1 MIRVINSK
9 SMEQKYHWHLQ
20 QNFSINCQYC
30 TVCFLYWS
38 KPIALAEPNNI
49 LFQGPEGWK
58 KNHLSII
65 IISSRIEICKHYN
78 YPPKKQSIF
87 LSEMNILP
95 QILRSTGIRKKIQWM
110 SISPV
115 TPPLCKSLPAATW
128 EILATLEIRLCHC
141 RHQTYTDWR
150 WQG

>member
-1 MIRVINSK
+1 
-9 SMEQKYHWHLQ
+9 MEQKYHWHLQ
-20 QNFSINCQYC
+20 QNFSINFQYC

-38 KPIALAEPNNI
+38 KPLHWLNP
-49 LFQGPEGWK
+49 
-58 KNHLSII
+58 
-65 IISSRIEICKHYN
+65 IISYSKDPKGEKKKSLHHYN
-78 YPPKKQSIF
+78 FQYDRNLQTLQLSSQKQSIF
-87 LSEMNILP
+87 ESEMNILP

-128 EILATLEIRLCHC
+128 EILAPLEIRLCHC

>member
-1 MIRVINSK
+1 
-9 SMEQKYHWHLQ
+9 MEQKYHWHLQ

-38 KPIALAEPNNI
+38 KPIALAEPSN
-49 LFQGPEGWK
+49 
-58 KNHLSII
+58 II
-65 IISSRIEICKHYN
+65 IPRTQRVKKKSLHHYN
-78 YPPKKQSIF
+78 FQQDRNLQTLQLSSQKQSIF
-87 LSEMNILP
+87 QSEMNILP

-128 EILATLEIRLCHC
+128 EILAPLEIRLCHC